1 MHVIICSQVEGRW
14 EIAGRCDPVIP
25 TRVNHT
31 RVAKVSA
38 AAFIEKKTAV
48 TVACSDEV
56 NLPVPHCAAGSISSA
71 RIVVTTFH
79 SSLNIREGNSSP
91 SVLKAF

>member
-1 MHVIICSQVEGRW
+1 MGILPVGVTH
-14 EIAGRCDPVIP
+14 CDPVSP

-31 RVAKVSA
+31 RVAKESA
-38 AAFIEKKTAV
+38 AAFTEKKTAV

-56 NLPVPHCAAGSISSA
+56 NLPVPHCATGSISNV
-71 RIVVTTFH
+71 RIVVATFH
-79 SSLNIREGNSSP
+79 SNLNIREGNSSP